1 MIKPIHIIG
10 AGMAGSEA
18 AWQAANAGVPA
29 VLHEMRPSVATDAH
43 KTGGFAELV
52 CSNSFRSDDSDQNA
66 VGLLHWEM
74 RQAGSLIMAM
84 ADRHQV
90 PAGGALAVDREAFSA
105 EVTETLTRHPLVS
118 VEVGEIAGLPPQDW
132 DNVIISSFKGI
143 ELINMRR
150 RSQKVNL
157 AMLHNENPFIFV
169 AYHRFIQF
177 TAVGFHRLYLNR
189 FALEIA
195 KKAGLFT
202 YAYTVNRPAALP
214 LLEKQGIDG
223 IVTNYPDK
231 FRDWMG
237 Q

>member
-1 MIKPIHIIG
+1 MRTHHIRESI
-10 AGMAGSEA
+10 
-18 AWQAANAGVPA
+18 
-29 VLHEMRPSVATDAH
+29 AH
-43 KTGGFAELV
+43 L
-52 CSNSFRSDDSDQNA
+52 
-66 VGLLHWEM
+66 
-74 RQAGSLIMAM
+74 SL
-84 ADRHQV
+84 ADLQ
-90 PAGGALAVDREAFSA
+90 S
-105 EVTETLTRHPLVS
+105 LTRQQPIPTLQ
-118 VEVGEIAGLPPQDW
+118 EVLDVYFGKILLNIELKSRGSGQVVMALLEHRYIKKSKDW

>member
-1 MIKPIHIIG
+1 MLIIG
-10 AGMAGSEA
+10 HRGAGGLAPENSMAA
-18 AWQAANAGVPA
+18 MQAGFEAGVDMLEFDVRLTKDQIPVVIHDA
-29 VLHEMRPSVATDAH
+29 RLMRTHHIRESIAH
-43 KTGGFAELV
+43 L
-52 CSNSFRSDDSDQNA
+52 
-66 VGLLHWEM
+66 
-74 RQAGSLIMAM
+74 SL
-84 ADRHQV
+84 ADLQ
-90 PAGGALAVDREAFSA
+90 S
-105 EVTETLTRHPLVS
+105 LTRQQPIPTLQ
-118 VEVGEIAGLPPQDW
+118 EVLDVYFGKILLNIELKSHGSGQVVMALLEHRYIKKSKDW